1 MALVLG
7 FGSAL
12 LDQLVHVPES
22 FVTAL
27 PGQKGGMVLVDD
39 VERRRLLA
47 SLSAVPQIAPGGS
60 AANTVIGLAHL
71 GVPARL
77 LAKIGDDDAGA
88 AYRRHAAEAGVDTS
102 SLKCAADLPTG
113 TCLSLITPDGERTM
127 RTFLGA
133 ASMLS
138 AEEIGATD
146 MRGCTHLLTEG
157 YMLYNRPL
165 MQHVLQLGRAAGCRI
180 CLDLSSP
187 EVVGA
192 SADLLP
198 ALLDEY
204 VDMVFANE
212 VEAAGFAGTQ
222 DPASALELLARHC
235 EVAVVKLG
243 AEGAL
248 LRRGQQTVH
257 VPAEKVAACDTTGA
271 GDLWAAG
278 FLYGCLR
285 GCSLQTA
292 GRMGAA
298 VAAAVVCVLGAAL
311 PVTTWSR
318 LSRRLVDLEQEN

>member
-12 LDQLVHVPES
+12 LDQLIHVPES
-22 FVTAL
+22 FVAAL

-39 VERRRLLA
+39 AERRRLLA
-47 SLSAVPQIAPGGS
+47 ALPATPEVAPGGS
-60 AANTVIGLAHL
+60 AANTVVGLARL
-71 GVPARL
+71 GLPSRL
-77 LAKIGDDDAGA
+77 LAKIGADPAGE
-88 AYRRHAAEAGVDTS
+88 AYRRHAAAAGVDTS
-102 SLKCAADLPTG
+102 SLKCAADLPSG

-133 ASMLS
+133 ASTLS
-138 AEEIGATD
+138 ADEVTPAD
-146 MRGCTHLLTEG
+146 LVGCTHLLTEG

-165 MQHVLQLGRAAGCRI
+165 LQHVLRLGRAAGCRI

-187 EVVGA
+187 EVTRA
-192 SADLLP
+192 SADILP

-212 VEAAGFAGTQ
+212 AEAAVFAGTQ
-222 DPASALELLARHC
+222 DPASALALLARHC
-235 EVAVVKLG
+235 ELAVVKLG

-248 LRRGQQTVH
+248 LRQGAQTVH
-257 VPAEKVAACDTTGA
+257 VPAEKVVACDTTGA

-278 FLYGCLR
+278 FLYGHLQ

-298 VAAAVVCVLGAAL
+298 VAAEVVCVLGAAL
-311 PVTTWSR
+311 PTATWSR
-318 LSRRLVDLEQEN
+318 LHRRLVAMQQEN